1 MPALEGFLAPFAS
14 HDVGGGHLVEKWLL
28 REAFKDMLPEEIYRW
43 EKLRFSGGTGTDGL
57 IEEKGDEIVP
67 PEKVVEGMTHTSG
80 GYRLNSPK
88 ETYYYRLFQERFPD
102 PHFES
107 LVGRWDPDK

>member
-1 MPALEGFLAPFAS
+1 MVRPGQVRPDAQ
-14 HDVGGGHLVEKWLL
+14 
-28 REAFKDMLPEEIYRW
+28 
-43 EKLRFSGGTGTDGL
+43 LRFSGGTGTDAL

-67 PEKVVEGMTHTSG
+67 PEKMVEGMTHTSG

-107 LVGRWDPDK
+107 LVGQ